1 MRLVRWAVLWLASSL
16 LAVSYSSTA
25 QQLATPQPTLKQATE
40 GQVAQASVGQVG
52 QRQTREQTVPNTP
65 PTERI
70 ASRLQTRIQARLR
83 TRIDQQ
89 ATPSATALTAFS
101 IAEDEAR
108 TAGSI
113 R

>member
-1 MRLVRWAVLWLASSL
+1 MRLVGWAVSWLASL
-16 LAVSYSSTA
+16 LVVTYSSTA
-25 QQLATPQPTLKQATE
+25 QQLTTADPTLRKATE

-52 QRQTREQTVPNTP
+52 QRQTREQTAPNTP
-65 PTERI
+65 PTDRI
-70 ASRLQTRIQARLR
+70 ASRLQTRIQSRLR

-101 IAEDEAR
+101 IAEEEAR
-108 TAGSI
+108 TAGSP